1 MHASGSG
8 PFPPNPVKKKT
19 GTLDGP
25 CNFLSKKTYKNPQ
38 TIIVIICFCQS
49 KSLKRIGDVIF
60 LSYKYIVGSGLEFKA
75 GVFDNLR
82 RRIR

>member
-8 PFPPNPVKKKT
+8 PFRPNPVKKKT

-49 KSLKRIGDVIF
+49 KSLKRIGDVNF
-60 LSYKYIVGSGLEFKA
+60 FSGLYIVGSGLEFKA